1 MILLFLY
8 FFGYYLFDLYFWPP
22 QGLNIT
28 TILIF
33 FFEMPYITDYVVLVT
48 VCYYLSNLGCRFQI
62 LNDLW
67 KCLPA
72 GLAPVPD
79 KWTHFD
85 IAMAVENIRLLHAEL
100 CELLKTFDSGFGPLL
115 LSFFVCTF
123 IDMIYVFYLMLY
135 HEFISDDGF
144 IDSVLKYL
152 AVHIFNVQVV
162 IFTIS
167 IVASA
172 SWANEK
178 VNYTLKHTYY
188 APTIITVLIV

>member
-1 MILLFLY
+1 MILLFSY

-22 QGLNIT
+22 QSLNIT
-28 TILIF
+28 TLLIF
-33 FFEMPYITDYVVLVT
+33 FFEMPYITDYVVLIT
-48 VCYYLSNLGCRFQI
+48 VCYYLSNLACRFQI
-62 LNDLW
+62 LNEFW

-85 IAMAVENIRLLHAEL
+85 IAMSVEHIRLLHAQL
-100 CELLKTFDSGFGPLL
+100 SELLKTFDSGFGPLL
-115 LSFFVCTF
+115 LCFFVCSF

-135 HEFISDDGF
+135 HEFITDDGF

-152 AVHIFNVQVV
+152 AVHIFNVQVL

-167 IVASA
+167 IAATA
-172 SWANEK
+172 SWINAK
-178 VNYTLKHTYY
+178 VSFKR
-188 APTIITVLIV
+188 